1 MPSSD
6 DLLPT
11 LDIYR
16 GGELISH
23 RVFPRCLL
31 GWWLPRSPRS
41 ERTYLRLKLRDLA
54 STAWFTVLAL
64 RFSRRAD
71 LVIGVE
77 CLNALWS
84 WGMRR
89 LSRARKTVYY
99 LFDFSPRRYPA
110 RLFNRFY
117 LFLDRAATYSASA
130 TWNISPAMEEA
141 RLRLGYDPRRMA
153 RQLTVPYGL
162 ERVAGETVGEAPGEG
177 TRLAYAGG
185 LNDENGVMLLPELLE
200 ILARRLPDVTLT
212 VMGAGSREDDLRR
225 EFRRRG
231 TGALVSFRGY
241 LPAEETWDLLRGCH
255 LGLAPY
261 YPAETTKMYGDVIK
275 IKTYLSAGLPVITT
289 SVPPI
294 ARDVAERAMGE
305 VVPYDAARWAEAAE
319 RLIRD
324 RDRYL
329 ACRRNALE
337 FVRGQTWERIL
348 SRAVAE
354 TFAGGG
360 ENGQ

>member
-11 LDIYR
+11 LEIYR

-23 RVFPRCLL
+23 RIFPRCLL
-31 GWWLPRSPRS
+31 SWWLPRSPRP
-41 ERTYLRLKLRDLA
+41 ERTYLRLKIRDLVSA
-54 STAWFTVLAL
+54 AWFTVISLH
-64 RFSRRAD
+64 FSRRAD

-77 CLNALWS
+77 CLNALWGR
-84 WGMRR
+84 GMQ
-89 LSRARKTVYY
+89 LLGLARKTVYY
-99 LFDFSPRRYPA
+99 LFDFSPRRYPS
-110 RLFNRFY
+110 RLFNRLY

-141 RLRLGYDPRRMA
+141 RIQLGYHPRRMA

-162 ERVAGETVGEAPGEG
+162 ERMTEETAGEAPGEEI
-177 TRLAYAGG
+177 RLAYAGG
-185 LNDENGVMLLPELLE
+185 LNDENGVMLLPEMLE
-200 ILARRLPDVTLT
+200 ILARRFPGVTLT
-212 VMGAGSREDDLRR
+212 VMGAGSREDDLRH
-225 EFRRRG
+225 EFRQRG
-231 TGALVSFRGY
+231 TEELVTFRGY
-241 LPAEETWDLLRGCH
+241 LPAEEAWNLLRGCH

-261 YPAETTKMYGDVIK
+261 YPAETTKMFGDVIK

-289 SVPPI
+289 PVPPI

-305 VVPYDAARWAEAAE
+305 VVPYDASRWAEAVAE
-319 RLIRD
+319 LSRD

-337 FVRGQTWERIL
+337 FVRGQTWNKIL
-348 SRAVAE
+348 ARAVAE
-354 TFAGGG
+354 TFADGG
-360 ENGQ
+360 ENGR